1 MFQIYS
7 SKFII
12 WFLKHTPQTM
22 LIVVIH
28 IYIYIYVG
36 MKSFPTVFELAKA
49 SEEDVNSHW
58 AGLGFYR
65 RARMLHEGSKYVVEE
80 MNGILPETVDELMKI
95 KGIGRYTA
103 SAIASIAF
111 HQPVPVVD
119 GNVCRVLSRL
129 KGIVNHIKAP
139 IFKDK
144 FGWELAQ
151 QIIDG
156 YNDGEN
162 HNAGEINQALME
174 LGATYCAPSGTGI
187 DENDPLKV
195 FYMSTKIGKSLFHL
209 HNSTSM
215 DEILSSLINNTV
227 DEKKSDSF
235 CPLCKP
241 DDIATIIYQIQDEL
255 MQSSASSK
263 ELQSV
268 NEMVAA
274 TYGHQALPMAP
285 PKKAKR
291 EEILVVAAIQYHDKW
306 LMVKRPKDGLLAGQ
320 WEFPSTCIWNSNDNK
335 KTNPKKQSVIDVPI
349 IKPKIR
355 TKSLNQDLCDNYLS
369 FNNEMEKCEFID
381 TQRDLINKN
390 DALEHIFSHVRHSIW
405 IEYLDMS
412 NCKSY
417 NPNESYWKNETTNG
431 RQVRW
436 MSEYDMKKV
445 GITSGVRKILTTVKK
460 TTQNSN
466 NTMKKIKKESL

>member
-1 MFQIYS
+1 
-7 SKFII
+7 
-12 WFLKHTPQTM
+12 
-22 LIVVIH
+22 
-28 IYIYIYVG
+28 
-36 MKSFPTVFELAKA
+36 MKSFPTVFDLAKA

-65 RARMLHEGSKYVVEE
+65 RARMLHEGAKYVVEE
-80 MNGILPETVDELMKI
+80 MDGTLPETVDELMKI

-129 KGIVNHIKAP
+129 KGIANHIKAP

-151 QIIDG
+151 QLIDG
-156 YNDGEN
+156 YDDGEN
-162 HNAGEINQALME
+162 HHAGEINQALME
-174 LGATYCAPSGTGI
+174 LGATYCAPSGTGV
-187 DENDPLKV
+187 DDNDPLKS
-195 FYMSTKIGKSLFHL
+195 FYMSTKIGTSLLHL
-209 HNSTSM
+209 QNSTSI
-215 DEILSSLINNTV
+215 DEILSLITNHTM
-227 DEKKSDSF
+227 DEKKTV

-241 DDIATIIYQIQDEL
+241 NDIATVLYQIQDEL
-255 MQSSASSK
+255 NTLIMLQSSSSSSK
-263 ELQSV
+263 SQSV
-268 NEMVAA
+268 TKTNEDIAA

-291 EEILVVAAIQYHDKW
+291 EEVLVVAAIQYHDKW
-306 LMVKRPKDGLLAGQ
+306 LMVKRPNDGLLAGQ
-320 WEFPSTCIWNSNDNK
+320 WEFPSTCIWNSNDDQK
-335 KTNPKKQSVIDVPI
+335 KKKKQSVIDVPV

-355 TKSLNQDLCDNYLS
+355 TESLNQDLCENFLC
-369 FNNEMEKCEFID
+369 FNDEVEKCDFVH
-381 TQRDLINKN
+381 TTRLLVNKK

-405 IEYLDMS
+405 IEYLDMK

-417 NPNESYWKNETTNG
+417 NPHESYWKNETTNG
-431 RQVRW
+431 REMRW

-445 GITSGVRKILTTVKK
+445 GITSGVRKILTNVKK
-460 TTQNSN
+460 TTQNLN
-466 NTMKKIKKESL
+466 ITNKKTKKEN